1 LLSFSSVASYF
12 DLIGISICAADWIG
26 LVLIP
31 RQGPALTMPSGKGE
45 LLAGGIKRFGPL
57 LGDVVFSGEEGVGEG
72 GVGEG
77 GGGIKVPSFSGGSG
91 SGVLL
96 GIGIGVGAG
105 KGVGG
110 GSGSGVLL
118 GIGIGVGAGKGVGGG
133 SGSGVLL
140 GIGIGVGAGVGM
152 GAYTGSLIGLGSGTF
167 EVTGA
172 GLDNPGEGMI
182 MVEVGGR
189 VCVSTEGALRR

>member
-1 LLSFSSVASYF
+1 MLSFSSVASYF

-57 LGDVVFSGEEGVGEG
+57 LGVVVFSCEE

-77 GGGIKVPSFSGGSG
+77 GGGIKVPSLFGGG
-91 SGVLL
+91 R
-96 GIGIGVGAG
+96 GVGAG
-105 KGVGG
+105 KGVGA
-110 GSGSGVLL
+110 
-118 GIGIGVGAGKGVGGG
+118 GVGAGKGVGAGEF
-133 SGSGVLL
+133 
-140 GIGIGVGAGVGM
+140 GIGVGVGAGVGM
-152 GAYTGSLIGLGSGTF
+152 GAYTGSFMGLGKGTF

-182 MVEVGGR
+182 MVEVGGM

>member
-1 LLSFSSVASYF
+1 M
-12 DLIGISICAADWIG
+12 
-26 LVLIP
+26 LIP

-72 GVGEG
+72 G
-77 GGGIKVPSFSGGSG
+77 GGIKVPSFS
-91 SGVLL
+91 
-96 GIGIGVGAG
+96 
-105 KGVGG
+105 
-110 GSGSGVLL
+110 
-118 GIGIGVGAGKGVGGG
+118 GG

-152 GAYTGSLIGLGSGTF
+152 GAYTGSLMGLGKGTF

-172 GLDNPGEGMI
+172 GLDNPGVGMI
-182 MVEVGGR
+182 MVEVGGMF
-189 VCVSTEGALRR
+189 CVSTEGALRR

>member
-1 LLSFSSVASYF
+1 M
-12 DLIGISICAADWIG
+12 
-26 LVLIP
+26 LIP

-45 LLAGGIKRFGPL
+45 LLGGGIKRFGPL
-57 LGDVVFSGEEGVGEG
+57 LGDVVFSCEEGVGE
-72 GVGEG
+72 EG
-77 GGGIKVPSFSGGSG
+77 GGIMVPSFS
-91 SGVLL
+91 
-96 GIGIGVGAG
+96 
-105 KGVGG
+105 
-110 GSGSGVLL
+110 
-118 GIGIGVGAGKGVGGG
+118 GG

-152 GAYTGSLIGLGSGTF
+152 GAYTGSLMGFGSGTF

-182 MVEVGGR
+182 MVEVGGI

>member
-1 LLSFSSVASYF
+1 MLSFSSVASYF

-45 LLAGGIKRFGPL
+45 LLGGGIKRFGPL
-57 LGDVVFSGEEGVGEG
+57 LCDVVFSGEE

-118 GIGIGVGAGKGVGGG
+118 GIGIGVGAG
-133 SGSGVLL
+133 
-140 GIGIGVGAGVGM
+140 VGM
-152 GAYTGSLIGLGSGTF
+152 GAYTGSFMGLGKGTF

-172 GLDNPGEGMI
+172 GLDNPGVGMI
-182 MVEVGGR
+182 MVEVGGMF
-189 VCVSTEGALRR
+189 CVSTEGALRR

>member
-1 LLSFSSVASYF
+1 MLSFSSVASYF

-72 GVGEG
+72 G
-77 GGGIKVPSFSGGSG
+77 GGIKVPSLFGGG
-91 SGVLL
+91 R
-96 GIGIGVGAG
+96 GVGAG
-105 KGVGG
+105 KGVGA
-110 GSGSGVLL
+110 
-118 GIGIGVGAGKGVGGG
+118 GVGAGKGVGA
-133 SGSGVLL
+133 GVGAGKGVGAGEF
-140 GIGIGVGAGVGM
+140 GIGVGVGAGVGM
-152 GAYTGSLIGLGSGTF
+152 GVYTGSFMGLGKGTF